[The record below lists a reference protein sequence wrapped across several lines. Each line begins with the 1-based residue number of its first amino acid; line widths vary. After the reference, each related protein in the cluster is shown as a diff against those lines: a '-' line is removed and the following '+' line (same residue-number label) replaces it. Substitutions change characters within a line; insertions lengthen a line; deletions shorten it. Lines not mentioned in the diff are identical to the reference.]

1 MLAASAR
8 LGVVVVSVVGILL
21 IAVSDLRQATA
32 LETQSKDVVGAA
44 LALEIIVL
52 DLETGGRGFALT
64 GTDSLVEPQ
73 LVSRRRAATD
83 VTCRFFLPRRPA
95 GGLSVLA
102 AGQRTRQGVA
112 VCWNRDSC
120 RPPAETGPDP
130 RNTAAGDLPAE
141 AGRSPPPH
149 TTNPMDTGVAHTPA
163 RFQYCRFFLTG

>member
-1 MLAASAR
+1 MLSAASASR
-8 LGVVVVSVVGILL
+8 ERPLAGRWYR
-21 IAVSDLRQATA
+21 DLR
-32 LETQSKDVVGAA
+32 
-44 LALEIIVL
+44 
-52 DLETGGRGFALT
+52 
-64 GTDSLVEPQ
+64 EPVT
-73 LVSRRRAATD
+73 LGYRAFRAPWLKVPANRWFPVAGAATD

-141 AGRSPPPH
+141 AGRS
-149 TTNPMDTGVAHTPA
+149 
-163 RFQYCRFFLTG
+163 

>member
-1 MLAASAR
+1 MRPRNAEEARQGRLKESFELAEY
-8 LGVVVVSVVGILL
+8 
-21 IAVSDLRQATA
+21 LRT
-32 LETQSKDVVGAA
+32 DGA
-44 LALEIIVL
+44 E
-52 DLETGGRGFALT
+52 
-64 GTDSLVEPQ
+64 LV
-73 LVSRRRAATD
+73 
-83 VTCRFFLPRRPA
+83 RRPA